1 MTDMTA
7 LSRRSF
13 IMMSLA
19 LAACKPGAK
28 TLNFSGLTMGTSYN
42 IVAVDPSRKVDEA
55 EAKAQIESALALVN
69 KQMSNW
75 DSSSEI
81 SQFNAKTDL
90 GAMQV
95 SADLAKVMRAAED
108 VHIASEGRFDTT
120 MGPLIELW
128 GFGANG
134 AKHMATDAEIAQ
146 AQARSGHGAT
156 LNVGATSLQKRR
168 SDAQVYLSAIGKGYG
183 ADQVGQALQALGIN
197 DYMVEI
203 GGDLYAS
210 GNNPNGLPWQI
221 GIESPDPAA
230 RGVMQ
235 AVGISG
241 MGLASSGDYR
251 NFFEA
256 DGQRFSHLIDP
267 ATGRPVDH
275 NTASATVLA
284 ENAMLADAWST
295 AMLILGR
302 ERGMEIAAEHN
313 IAVHFVDRP
322 VAGTQIGFKVFQSE
336 AFKSLTT

>member
-42 IVAVDPSRKVDEA
+42 VVAVDPSRKVDEA

-95 SADLAKVMRAAED
+95 SADLAKVMRAAEE

-128 GFGANG
+128 GFGASG
-134 AKHMATDAEIAQ
+134 AKHMASDAEIAQ

-156 LNVGATSLQKRR
+156 LNVGSTSLQKRR

-210 GNNPNGLPWQI
+210 GNNPSGLPWQI
-221 GIESPDPAA
+221 GIEKPAA
-230 RGVMQ
+230 LSGGVLDV
-235 AVGISG
+235 VGISG
-241 MGLASSGDYR
+241 LGLASSGDYR
-251 NFFEA
+251 NYFEQ
-256 DGQRFSHLIDP
+256 DGERYSHLIDP
-267 ATGRPVDH
+267 VTGRPITH
-275 NTASATVLA
+275 KTASATVLA
-284 ENAMLADAWST
+284 ENAMLADAWAT

-302 ERGMEIAAEHN
+302 ARGLEIAGQHDL
-313 IAVHFVDRP
+313 AVLFVERDSTSTDLRFDTKASP
-322 VAGTQIGFKVFQSE
+322 RFKE
-336 AFKSLTT
+336 LTA